1 MHSPGLRPF
10 KATQWP
16 WLCLTLLKVASL
28 SDLLSYALFKS
39 LSTQKNTIIITC
51 RKSFAFLYLL
61 QQPSRCFFSFTGK
74 LLTLWVLSY
83 DLIRTFNCGKCFIF
97 NFHYFEI
104 FLTQKIYDHFLFLI
118 PLLYLPWSNI
128 DIALYIHPL
137 KSPELS
143 WLKHI
148 YIYVYFNSPNFI
160 YLSKKMTIFR

>member
-1 MHSPGLRPF
+1 MPF
-10 KATQWP
+10 YIF
-16 WLCLTLLKVASL
+16 CNSL
-28 SDLLSYALFKS
+28 HGV
-39 LSTQKNTIIITC
+39 
-51 RKSFAFLYLL
+51 
-61 QQPSRCFFSFTGK
+61 FFSFTGK

-83 DLIRTFNCGKCFIF
+83 DLIRTFNCGKCCFIF

-160 YLSKKMTIFR
+160 YLSKKKWQFLDKNKPFPAANLPGLPPFRKFPLSLELKAHSIASKNYVSLPWNFFFLVHLGF